1 MITKTISLTPPYEKA
16 GLSGEGLSPTLT
28 CIIHDSQPERKY
40 PALIAIPG
48 GSYEHCSKREGEPC
62 AARWYSYGYNGFVLD
77 YSCVNKPF
85 PMALLELCAAVE
97 YIKSHADEL

>member
-1 MITKTISLTPPYEKA
+1 MITKTIPLTPPYEKA

-85 PMALLELCAAVE
+85 PTALLECALRWN
-97 YIKSHADEL
+97 I

>member
-1 MITKTISLTPPYEKA
+1 MITKSISLAPPYEKA
-16 GLSGEGLSPTLT
+16 GLNSEGLSPTLT

-77 YSCVNKPF
+77 YSSSKAVPHGFAGAVRCGGIYKKP
-85 PMALLELCAAVE
+85 CR
-97 YIKSHADEL
+97 

>member
-1 MITKTISLTPPYEKA
+1 MITKSISLAPPYEKA

-48 GSYEHCSKREGEPC
+48 GMSTAPSERE
-62 AARWYSYGYNGFVLD
+62 
-77 YSCVNKPF
+77 
-85 PMALLELCAAVE
+85 
-97 YIKSHADEL
+97 SHAPQGGIPTATTALCWTTAA

>member
-1 MITKTISLTPPYEKA
+1 MITKTISLAPPYEKA

-62 AARWYSYGYNGFVLD
+62 AARW
-77 YSCVNKPF
+77 
-85 PMALLELCAAVE
+85 
-97 YIKSHADEL
+97 